1 MNPRYARL
9 AISLVF
15 ASMLSMSIL
24 AASIHASPVH
34 AATEPEKAVLVT
46 GASTGL
52 GRAITEDLA
61 SRGYYVFAGARKD
74 SDIDALNAIENVQA
88 IRLDVNDQAQID
100 AAVATVAKAG
110 KGLYGLV
117 NNAGVLVFGPLIEID
132 ESELEFQ
139 MNVNVFGV
147 YRVTKAFAPMIIESR
162 GRITNIGSISGTLS
176 SAIWGPYSMTKHA
189 IEAYTDALA
198 DELRRFG
205 VQVSVVEPGTYT
217 SKISQ
222 SAFSRMQADADDPDA
237 SLFGPELEDEIK
249 WAEENLQASGD
260 PSEVAE
266 AVYLSLFEQNPK
278 PRYLVVPDQAQAEIT
293 IGRMIERTV
302 EMNADHRYSYS
313 RDELVAMLDAALANE
328 QPASEEQ
335 QGPDE

>member
-222 SAFSRMQADADDPDA
+222 SAFSRMQADADDPEA

-266 AVYLSLFEQNPK
+266 AVYLFTL
-278 PRYLVVPDQAQAEIT
+278 
-293 IGRMIERTV
+293 
-302 EMNADHRYSYS
+302 
-313 RDELVAMLDAALANE
+313 
-328 QPASEEQ
+328 
-335 QGPDE
+335 